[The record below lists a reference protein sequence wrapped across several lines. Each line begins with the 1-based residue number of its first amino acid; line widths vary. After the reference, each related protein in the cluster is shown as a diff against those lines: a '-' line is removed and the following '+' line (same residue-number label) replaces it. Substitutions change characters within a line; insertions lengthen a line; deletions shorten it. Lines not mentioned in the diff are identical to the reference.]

1 MHVEE
6 NASVYEFFSF
16 VNQVLLVS
24 VNSYPG
30 FLLVDQSPSSGDVSD
45 LLKAKINHESNEE

>member
-1 MHVEE
+1 MYVEE
-6 NASVYEFFSF
+6 NASVLEFFSF

-30 FLLVDQSPSSGDVSD
+30 FLLVDQSPSSG
-45 LLKAKINHESNEE
+45 LAKSKNQS